1 MSDEIIKPFPAFNN
15 SLIPA
20 LNHINTKLR
29 VKFDGS
35 CLKQEKVT
43 FTHKEVDNIYIVYE
57 INLQPFTWDA
67 GSTLGKSFFGIGNWL
82 ETLTSIDR
90 FDARRSFSIF
100 LGIGLGKNMIIYCLD
115 MNLSVHIDNKKDTLI
130 LLKGLKN
137 GLDHTMIYRER
148 IFYKCY

>member
-57 INLQPFTWDA
+57 INFAAIYMGCWFYVR
-67 GSTLGKSFFGIGNWL
+67 KIFFWNCK
-82 ETLTSIDR
+82 LT
-90 FDARRSFSIF
+90 
-100 LGIGLGKNMIIYCLD
+100 KNTDI
-115 MNLSVHIDNKKDTLI
+115 N
-130 LLKGLKN
+130 
-137 GLDHTMIYRER
+137 R
-148 IFYKCY
+148 